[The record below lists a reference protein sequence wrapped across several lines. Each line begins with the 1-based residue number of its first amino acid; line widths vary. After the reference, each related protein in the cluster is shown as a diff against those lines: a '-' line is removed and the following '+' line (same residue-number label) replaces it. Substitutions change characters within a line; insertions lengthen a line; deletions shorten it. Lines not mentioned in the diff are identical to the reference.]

1 MRYGV
6 STGLYNDLPIED
18 AVRHL
23 AGIGWRDIEFGLV
36 HVAFALA
43 EGGEKRLKAVRR
55 LCEELGVTAWQMHA
69 PDFERGEAVRDRNT
83 HANAR
88 RWVDYTAL
96 LGVKNLVMHP
106 GGNREDV
113 SLRAKQ
119 ETIEKNADAFGILG
133 AQAAKIGVRIAIEN
147 LFHHSIQTV
156 SDILEIIKRAD
167 QSSLGVCIDTSHL
180 NIVGLDIS
188 DAISEAADKLWATH
202 ISDNDGSGDQHRI
215 PYNAPRW
222 SGKSIDW
229 LRIMP
234 AFSRIDY
241 QGLLNL
247 ELLGEGYRMVQQN
260 GKWVPDGY
268 PPLAI
273 RDMKLDYA
281 AAVMAWLLSDQK

>member
-1 MRYGV
+1 MKYGV
-6 STGLYNDLPIED
+6 STGLYNDLDIED
-18 AVRHL
+18 AIRHL
-23 AGIGWRDIEFGLV
+23 AEIGWKDIEFGLV
-36 HVAFALA
+36 HVAFALE
-43 EGGEKRLKAVRR
+43 EGGKKRLKALRR

-69 PDFERGEAVRDRNT
+69 PDFERGEAVRDRNIR
-83 HANAR
+83 ANAL

-96 LGVKNLVMHP
+96 LGVKTLVMHP

-113 SLRAKQ
+113 SLRAKE
-119 ETIEKNADAFGILG
+119 ETIEKNADAFGLLG
-133 AQAAKIGVRIAIEN
+133 EQAAKDGVRIAIEN

-156 SDILEIIKRAD
+156 SDIREIIRRAD
-167 QSSLGVCIDTSHL
+167 QHSLGICIDTSHL

-188 DAISEAADKLWATH
+188 DAVSEAGEKLWATH

-234 AFSRIDY
+234 AFSRIAY

-247 ELLGEGYRMVQQN
+247 ELLGEGYRMVQKN

-273 RDMKLDYA
+273 RDMKLDYTRK
-281 AAVMAWLLSDQK
+281 VMEWLFTEKK